1 VNLEEDLRAALRRE
15 PAPPG
20 FAARVLAKTRVI
32 PIWRR
37 PVVWSIAAGL
47 AVAALIPGVYEHRRR
62 ERAIEARDQ
71 LLLALSITRVQLQQ
85 TKEKIQHNSM
95 RHKL

>member
-1 VNLEEDLRAALRRE
+1 MNLEDDLRRALRPE
-15 PAPPG
+15 AAPAG
-20 FAARVLAKTRVI
+20 FAGRVVAKTRVI

-47 AVAALIPGVYEHRRR
+47 AVAAVVPGVYEYRRH
-62 ERAIEARDQ
+62 ERGIEARDQ
-71 LLLALSITRVQLQQ
+71 LLLALSITRVRLEQ
-85 TKEKIQHNSM
+85 TKEKIEQDT

>member
-1 VNLEEDLRAALRRE
+1 
-15 PAPPG
+15 
-20 FAARVLAKTRVI
+20 VI

-47 AVAALIPGVYEHRRR
+47 AVAAVVPGVYEYRRH
-62 ERAIEARDQ
+62 ERGIEARDQ
-71 LLLALSITRVQLQQ
+71 LLLALSITRVRLEQ
-85 TKEKIQHNSM
+85 TKEKIEQDT

>member
-1 VNLEEDLRAALRRE
+1 MLEEDLRAALRKV

-20 FAARVLAKTRVI
+20 FAARVVAKTRVI
-32 PIWRR
+32 PLWRR
-37 PVVWSIAAGL
+37 PVVWSMA
-47 AVAALIPGVYEHRRR
+47 AALALAAVVPGVYEYRRHQR
-62 ERAIEARDQ
+62 GIEARDQ

-85 TKEKIQHNSM
+85 AKEKIQQNT

>member
-1 VNLEEDLRAALRRE
+1 MNLEDDLRRALRKE
-15 PAPPG
+15 AAPAG
-20 FAARVLAKTRVI
+20 FAGRVMARTRVI

-37 PVVWSIAAGL
+37 PVVWAMAAGL
-47 AVAALIPGVYEHRRR
+47 VVAAVVPAAYEYRRH
-62 ERAIEARDQ
+62 ERGIEARDQ

-85 TKEKIQHNSM
+85 AKEKIQQNT